1 MKQVAC
7 IISVVTLLFS
17 LGCRKPTPAA
27 TSVNTVGSS
36 SSGGSSNIA
45 FTQGSVEINATWAS
59 PYPQNNACIQA
70 FTVTIGL
77 GYNSTDLT
85 NGSFFYSVTNT
96 LGISLKKGGLKGGTY
111 YYKVIKRW
119 NGTCGS
125 FTPTVEKI
133 GSFTIIPPYGIL
145 INLFL

>member
-1 MKQVAC
+1 MKKFPL
-7 IISVVTLLFS
+7 IISLFFLLLS
-17 LGCRKPTPAA
+17 LGCKKPIPVA
-27 TSVNTVGSS
+27 TTDNTGGSS

-45 FTQGSVEINATWAS
+45 FTQASVEINATWAS
-59 PYPQNNACIQA
+59 PYPQNNACLQA

-96 LGISLKKGGLKGGTY
+96 QGISLKKGGLKGGTY

-119 NGTCGS
+119 NGTCGA
-125 FTPTVEKI
+125 FTPTVEKV

-145 INLFL
+145 ISLFL